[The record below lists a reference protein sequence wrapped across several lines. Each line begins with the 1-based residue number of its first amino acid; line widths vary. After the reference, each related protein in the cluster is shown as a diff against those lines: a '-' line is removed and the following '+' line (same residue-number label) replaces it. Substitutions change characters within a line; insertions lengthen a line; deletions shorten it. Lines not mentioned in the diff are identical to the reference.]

1 MADEAKVTPEE
12 EKISPE
18 AVETP
23 KEGTVEAEI
32 AKITPE
38 SPVVET
44 KESQSVP
51 LPVYLSLKDD
61 VKELKR
67 ELKEAKES
75 RKPAVILEG
84 LKDLAEKYPDVSQEF
99 IQDIITSATS
109 KAQLEIEKK
118 YTPILQKQE
127 MEKQKEAFDKAFDKV
142 FDKALKEN
150 PDLPDTIDKE
160 VIKALAVTPAYR
172 NVPISDILTKIYGT
186 KGKASSENEVRTAAD
201 ASDTVIDFSK
211 ITAEQKKQVMD
222 DPKARAAYFK
232 YLDTLP

>member
-18 AVETP
+18 TVEIP

-38 SPVVET
+38 TKVE
-44 KESQSVP
+44 KPDSQSVP

-75 RKPAVILEG
+75 KKPAIILEG
-84 LKDLAEKYPDVSQEF
+84 MKDLAEKYPDVNQEF

-142 FDKALKEN
+142 FDKALKDI
-150 PDLPDTIDKE
+150 PDLPENIDKE
-160 VIKALAVTPAYR
+160 AIKALAITPNYR
-172 NVPISDILTKIYGT
+172 NTPISDILTKIYSVS
-186 KGKASSENEVRTAAD
+186 GKSSTENDMRTAG
-201 ASDTVIDFSK
+201 DTAESVIDFSK
-211 ITAEQKKQVMD
+211 ITPEQKTQVMN
-222 DPKARAAYFK
+222 DPQARKKYFA